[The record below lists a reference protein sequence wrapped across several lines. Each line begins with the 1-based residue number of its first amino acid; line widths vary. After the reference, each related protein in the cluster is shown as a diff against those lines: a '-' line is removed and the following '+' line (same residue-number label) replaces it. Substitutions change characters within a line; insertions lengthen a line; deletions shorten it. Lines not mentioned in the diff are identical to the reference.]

1 MSLTVYG
8 TRGSVVGIM
17 IGERLTAKAVDML
30 FLVHAWLL
38 LGEKA
43 EAEARRRRGAMCL
56 IAMAKVVEWSSL
68 DVGCEK
74 SEEWKWKR

>member
-43 EAEARRRRGAMCL
+43 DAEARRRRVAMCL
-56 IAMAKVVEWSSL
+56 IAMAKVVVVEF
-68 DVGCEK
+68 VGC
-74 SEEWKWKR
+74 WM